1 MTDSPWWRI
10 SVRNLGRNMRRTVI
24 TALGLAF
31 GYFAV
36 VALIGIDDGIVDEMV
51 RNGTGIVAG
60 QVQIHAPEYL
70 PDRSVYVTIGGDSGT
85 DVAAL
90 LDTITADPGVAA
102 AAPRVYGGGLVST
115 GSATA
120 AGTLFGFDPV
130 REPRVA
136 RLAASLSAGR
146 LPRPDERAIV
156 LGTEM
161 ARRVH
166 AAVGDTVVVVAPAA
180 DGSLGND
187 LFVVSGI
194 FSSGLADIDNA
205 FALVPLH
212 ALQRLMALPPGRVH
226 EIALRIPNPW
236 DAPAVAD
243 RLARRLDA
251 AGIPAAVRPWT
262 VSSPELVD
270 YARLIKASNWIILIV
285 VFGMAIFG
293 VANTMLMAT
302 FERRREFAL
311 LLALGAAPRGIVR
324 SVLYEA
330 LALGF
335 VSLAAGVAITVPIL
349 LWWHRSPPDL
359 SALFGSF
366 TLAGAL
372 VRPVLRTNFPP
383 LMAVVAG
390 ATLLFTALLAA
401 AVPARRAARVP
412 PADTLAGR

>member
-1 MTDSPWWRI
+1 MNTAPWWRI
-10 SVRNLGRNMRRTVI
+10 SIRNLGRNMRRTVI

-36 VALIGIDDGIVDEMV
+36 VALIGIDDGLIDQMV
-51 RNGTGIVAG
+51 QNGTGIVNG
-60 QVQIHAPEYL
+60 QVQIHAPDYL

-85 DVAAL
+85 DVTAL
-90 LDTITADPGVAA
+90 LDTITADPGVTA

-120 AGTLFGFDPV
+120 AGTLFGFDPQ

-136 RLAASLSAGR
+136 RLAASVRAGR
-146 LPRPDERAIV
+146 LPRPGERAIL
-156 LGTEM
+156 LGGEM

-187 LFVVSGI
+187 LYVVSGI
-194 FSSGLADIDNA
+194 FESGLADLDA
-205 FALVPLH
+205 TFALLPIRT
-212 ALQRLMALPPGRVH
+212 LQRLMALPPGRVH
-226 EIALRIPNPW
+226 EIALRVPNPW

-243 RLARRLDA
+243 RLAHRLDA

-262 VSSPELVD
+262 KSNPELVD
-270 YARLIKASNWIILIV
+270 YASLVKAGNWIILFV

-311 LLALGAAPRGIVR
+311 LLALGTAPGGIVR
-324 SVLYEA
+324 TVFYEA
-330 LALGF
+330 LALAL
-335 VSLAAGVAITVPIL
+335 VSLAAGAAITAPVL
-349 LWWHRSPPDL
+349 FWWHRSPPDL

-372 VRPVLRTNFPP
+372 VQPVLRTNFPA
-383 LMAVVAG
+383 LMSAVAAVA
-390 ATLLFTALLAA
+390 LLLTALLAA
-401 AVPARRAARVP
+401 AIPARRASRVP